1 MEPEMRTQASDVNRY
16 ELEYRRTGRLLII
29 LFLLWIP
36 VMGLVMLA
44 VVKLTPNS
52 NWIFFFC
59 GFSYMGV
66 MLFVSVRR
74 FVAYYNM
81 RGQHSFWWF
90 FRH

>member
-1 MEPEMRTQASDVNRY
+1 
-16 ELEYRRTGRLLII
+16 
-29 LFLLWIP
+29 
-36 VMGLVMLA
+36 MLA

-74 FVAYYNM
+74 FVAYYNL